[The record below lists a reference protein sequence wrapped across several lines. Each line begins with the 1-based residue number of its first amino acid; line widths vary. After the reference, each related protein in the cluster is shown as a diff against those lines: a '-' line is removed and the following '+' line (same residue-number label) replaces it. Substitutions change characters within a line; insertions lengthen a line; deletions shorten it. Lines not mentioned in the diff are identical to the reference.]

1 MGLFEGKSR
10 NERNKIIAAIVLG
23 VLALASLFFAF
34 GPQIG
39 GSKATVTVTT
49 PPTPI
54 RTPAQNIRP
63 EDLQMPTQADQDF
76 DYTTTPVSYRPGS
89 FHAPDPGRNI
99 FAFYEPPPPCPE
111 CPTPTP
117 KPPPPPTPA
126 PTPPVFI
133 AYYSPQ
139 TVYAGS
145 KGFRLEL
152 HGDKYTPDTK
162 VYFSQNQV
170 PTTFISAQRIS
181 AEIPANMIA
190 GEGPRQ
196 IMVQTADGKLY
207 SNPVIMTVQAPPKP
221 QFQYIGMIA
230 RKHANNDTAYFSEQ
244 GKQTPM
250 VARLDD
256 VVGGRF
262 RLVSISATEVIFE
275 DTNLGFRHRLELYR
289 PAPGSQQTTLPT
301 GPGRRGVPSYNP
313 TSPEF
318 NIPGIP
324 DNIPRYIP
332 PDGNTNTNTPR
343 PARRRNTN
351 SNDDDDDDDGDTDGR
366 R

>member
-23 VLALASLFFAF
+23 VLALAALFFAF

-39 GSKATVTVTT
+39 GSRATVTVTAS
-49 PPTPI
+49 PAPS
-54 RTPAQNIRP
+54 RTPVQNVRP
-63 EDLQMPTQADQDF
+63 EDLQMPSQAALEF
-76 DYTTTPVSYRPGS
+76 DWTTTPVVYRPGPQG
-89 FHAPDPGRNI
+89 PDPGRNI
-99 FAFYEPPPPCPE
+99 FAFYEPPLPCPE

-117 KPPPPPTPA
+117 KPPPPPTPT
-126 PTPPVFI
+126 PTPPVFV
-133 AYYSPQ
+133 AYFAPQ
-139 TVYAGS
+139 AVFAGS

-152 HGDKYTPDTK
+152 HGDRFTPDSR

-170 PTTFISAQRIS
+170 PTSFISPQRLV
-181 AEIPANMIA
+181 ADIPANMIA

-196 IMVQTADGKLY
+196 ISVQSPDGKLY
-207 SNPVIMTVQAPPKP
+207 SNQLLLSVQAPPKP

-230 RKHANNDTAYFSEQ
+230 RKHANNDTAYFTEQ
-244 GKQTPM
+244 GKQTPLGY
-250 VARLDD
+250 RLND

-262 RLVSISATEVIFE
+262 RLISISAAETVFE
-275 DTNLGFRHRLELYR
+275 DTSLGFRHRLELYR
-289 PAPGSQQTTLPT
+289 PPPGSIQSTLPT

-313 TSPEF
+313 TSPEY

-332 PDGNTNTNTPR
+332 PGGNMNTNSNPR
-343 PARRRNTN
+343 PERKRNSN
-351 SNDDDDDDDGDTDGR
+351 SNDDDDDDDTDGDGR
-366 R
+366 